1 MERGEAARLN
11 SLMSKPVGL
20 AMVAVVGAE
29 EGGFCGVLE
38 DRYGGREEIV
48 IPHTFRQ
55 QLRQSR
61 YRGPRNKRRSE
72 ATEVERENVLGAL
85 NPIR

>member
-55 QLRQSR
+55 QL
-61 YRGPRNKRRSE
+61 
-72 ATEVERENVLGAL
+72 
-85 NPIR
+85 